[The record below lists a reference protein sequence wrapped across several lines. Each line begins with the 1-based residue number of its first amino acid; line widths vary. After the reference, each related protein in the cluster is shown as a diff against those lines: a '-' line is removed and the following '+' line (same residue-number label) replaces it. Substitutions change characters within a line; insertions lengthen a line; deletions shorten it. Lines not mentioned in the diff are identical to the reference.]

1 MLEIV
6 LFELYANEVSITS
19 RRLLPFAVAAP
30 SLGGVHGTE
39 LIHFFLFKVEI
50 ELNGQ
55 TRVHNTENIELVG
68 KKKLARKILRSWPKI
83 SLNFVFSNNKKKK
96 PSVNFWMFSPSR

>member
-68 KKKLARKILRSWPKI
+68 KKKNWREKSSDHGQRS
-83 SLNFVFSNNKKKK
+83 V
-96 PSVNFWMFSPSR
+96 